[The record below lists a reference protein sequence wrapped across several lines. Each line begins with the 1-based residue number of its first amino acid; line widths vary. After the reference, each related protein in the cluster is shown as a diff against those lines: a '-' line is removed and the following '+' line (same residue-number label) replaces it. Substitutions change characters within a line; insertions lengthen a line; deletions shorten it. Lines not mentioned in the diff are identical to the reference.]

1 MTLNTMGRRA
11 ATASIA
17 SILSVAMGLGLT
29 ACSNDYTVAYV
40 YATTTLA
47 NPGLISGFRVDY
59 QSGQLKLLADS
70 PIPSGGKN
78 PVAIVAAPGGRN
90 LYVVHRDD
98 SSVVFFAIGTDGKLY
113 AQHTYN
119 VTGSFPTAAALDAAG
134 KFLYVAFT
142 YQNCPA
148 GSQNCTAGEQLYT
161 PANPGPGGISIF
173 PIATDGSLGTPTTVN
188 VGRNPVGIVANNS
201 NHIVYVIEQDTAI
214 ASNLLGFSA
223 DATTGALTPLP
234 GVTINPG
241 NVPSTGFPTGATPG
255 GIIEDP
261 TSTHLYVTDQT
272 ANVVT
277 GYSVAANGVPSPLAN
292 GTART
297 DALPKGMSFDLT
309 GKYLYVVNFTG
320 GTISGYTLGPNGEP
334 VPSSVAGSVQAGT
347 GPTCVTVL
355 GAPFDNPTHAVYLYT
370 SNNISNSVSGMQL
383 NPADGSLRQIQST
396 PFTAS
401 ALPTCLVSVGAIPPR

>member
-11 ATASIA
+11 VTASIA

-40 YATTTLA
+40 YATTTQA
-47 NPGLISGFRVDY
+47 NPGLINGYKVDY
-59 QSGQLKLLADS
+59 QSGTLNVLADS

-78 PVAIVAAPGGRN
+78 PVAIVAAPGGRE

-98 SSVVFFAIGTDGKLY
+98 STVVFFAIGTDGKLY

-134 KFLYVAFT
+134 KFLYVTFT
-142 YQNCPA
+142 YQNCPVGDADCKA
-148 GSQNCTAGEQLYT
+148 GDQLYT

-173 PIATDGSLGTPTTVN
+173 PIATDGSLGTPMTVN
-188 VGRNPVGIVANNS
+188 AGRNPVGIVASKS
-201 NHIVYVIEQDTAI
+201 NQNIYVIEQDTAI
-214 ASNLLGFSA
+214 SANLLGFSEN
-223 DATTGALTPLP
+223 ATSGALTPLP
-234 GVTINPG
+234 GVIINPG
-241 NVPSTGFPTGATPG
+241 NVPSTGFPSGTTPS
-255 GIIEDP
+255 GIIEDS

-272 ANVVT
+272 ANSVT
-277 GYSVAANGVPSPLAN
+277 AYSVAANGTPSLLAN

-297 DALPKGMSFDLT
+297 DALPMGMSFDLT
-309 GKYLYVVNFTG
+309 GKYLYVANFTG
-320 GTISGYTLGPNGEP
+320 GSITGYTLGPNGEP
-334 VPSSVAGSVQAGT
+334 VTSTVAGSVQAGT
-347 GPTCVTVL
+347 GANCVTVL

-370 SNNISNSVSGMQL
+370 SNEISNTVSGMQL
-383 NPADGSLRQIQST
+383 NPADGSLSQIQKT
-396 PFTAS
+396 PFVAS